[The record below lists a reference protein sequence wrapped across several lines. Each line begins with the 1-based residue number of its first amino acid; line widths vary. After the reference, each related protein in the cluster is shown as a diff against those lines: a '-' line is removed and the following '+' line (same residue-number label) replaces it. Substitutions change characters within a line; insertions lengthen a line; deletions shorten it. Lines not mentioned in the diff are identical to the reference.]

1 MLIVQLKDGITI
13 DRALKILKNKV
24 VRTKQVKKLR
34 ERQAFK
40 KPSVKRREEILNA
53 VYIQQLKEKENGDSN
68 GIET

>member
-68 GIET
+68 GIEK